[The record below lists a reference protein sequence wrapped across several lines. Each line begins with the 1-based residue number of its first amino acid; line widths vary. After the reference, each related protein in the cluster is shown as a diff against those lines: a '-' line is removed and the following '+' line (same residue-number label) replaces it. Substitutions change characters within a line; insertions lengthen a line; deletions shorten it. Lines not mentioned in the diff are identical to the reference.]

1 MQQCKLHCHGLLTC
15 LAFICFYNALDNEL
29 VHDDIFAI
37 TNNMDLRPETPFVNL
52 FYNDFWGR
60 SIKDNKS
67 HKSYRPL
74 TILTFRLNYMI
85 HNLQPFGYHLV
96 NVVLH
101 MVVVN
106 VFFYALYK
114 YIFRGVRSSLFA
126 ALIFTT
132 HPVHVEAV
140 TGVVGRADVLSCL
153 FFLLCFI
160 FFIRY
165 SEERKF
171 KNRCSSIFFCLALL
185 FGTICLFVKEHSA
198 MVFFVCILYNMINN
212 KKNLQRDFLEL
223 YSGKKNKEFIRNI
236 SNKTK
241 DMLKENILLLTWV
254 TILFGLRIII
264 MGSELPKFQIEDNP
278 ASFSPYLTTRIMTYI
293 YLLVFNCQLFLIPY
307 TLCYDW
313 QGSSI
318 PLVESISDYR
328 NLQTLMFFVILTSLF
343 WKNIIDC
350 SKCSKIVLVGFILLW
365 IPFIPASNIFLRVG
379 FVVAERILYISSL
392 GFCILVAY
400 GLDVL
405 IVFFKNK
412 KLLYTLFSGQIL
424 LYSIKTIT
432 YNKVWKSRESLFR
445 SGINTLPHNAKVH
458 YNFANFLKDTNNT
471 EEAIQHYQNAVR
483 LDPSH
488 SSAHNNLATIIN
500 NDEIAE
506 YHLMEALKYTPGH
519 YRAMVNLALLYRKKK
534 DYNRCEDMLRR
545 CLSFKPDYMDALIL
559 FGEILYQSK
568 KVSEALMFYEN
579 LPETYASNLNIQR
592 GYANVLG
599 GSGIIEKA
607 FEKYDSILRVSPK
620 SYDIYHDYSNLLELN
635 GFHKRAVDLL
645 ERAISI
651 DESKPD
657 AYHLLA
663 VMYYKRKD
671 FFSSKNVYQRL
682 FKLSKPSAEHFKN
695 YAIVLFELNE
705 FDKAIKVLRELVQ
718 KFPLFLEGYYTLI
731 NFLHKTGK
739 KSEVEETVDMALSY
753 FPEDHQILLQKASSK
768 REVKDYIQ
776 AKNIYHSILAKTS
789 NNFDA
794 LLNLAIVLH
803 IEGNYEEAIGYYE
816 KAKEIRPRDP
826 IVMENISRVKRL
838 LLKTV

>member
-132 HPVHVEAV
+132 HPVHVEA
-140 TGVVGRADVLSCL
+140 
-153 FFLLCFI
+153 
-160 FFIRY
+160 
-165 SEERKF
+165 
-171 KNRCSSIFFCLALL
+171 NRCSSIFFCLALL

-328 NLQTLMFFVILTSLF
+328 NLQTLMFFVI
-343 WKNIIDC
+343 
-350 SKCSKIVLVGFILLW
+350 
-365 IPFIPASNIFLRVG
+365 PSNIFLRVG

-731 NFLHKTGK
+731 NILHKTGK

-826 IVMENISRVKRL
+826 TVMENISRVKRL